1 MLYAIVMGQ
10 IKIEMCRNL
19 NFEIAEIA
27 IITALTWTE
36 GKTDDSDYQNASIL
50 KLWVII
56 TLLYNRV

>member
-1 MLYAIVMGQ
+1 MGQ